1 MSAKSKEKLKP
12 GAHVKYR
19 IAEVEG
25 IGKAAIADQDVPK
38 GTLVFVYKIGVNCIR
53 IGGRE
58 DLLRKISTLPDKEA
72 KKKYLEHV
80 FGHEGEAYTQ
90 MDDWTYL
97 NHSLDPNTANIAIGD
112 NVYHDYAIKDIKK
125 GEMFLENYHVT
136 YQNPD
141 WLMEIIIENGVD
153 PDFF

>member
-1 MSAKSKEKLKP
+1 MSGAPIKEELKP

-19 IAEVEG
+19 IEEVKG
-25 IGKAAIADQDVPK
+25 MGMAIVADEDIPK
-38 GTLVFVYKIGVNCIR
+38 GTLVFVSKIGVNWQR
-53 IGGRE
+53 IGNKE

-80 FGHEGEAYTQ
+80 FGHKGEAYTQ
-90 MDDWTYL
+90 TDDWTYL
-97 NHSLDPNTANIAIGD
+97 NHSLDPNIANIGD

-125 GEMFLENYHVT
+125 GDMFVENYHVH